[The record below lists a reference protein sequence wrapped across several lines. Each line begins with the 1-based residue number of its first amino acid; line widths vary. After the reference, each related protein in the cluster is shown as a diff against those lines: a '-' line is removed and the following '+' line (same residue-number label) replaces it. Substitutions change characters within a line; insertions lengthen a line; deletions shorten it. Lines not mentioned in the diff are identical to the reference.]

1 MYVEHQVLKV
11 CIDTCLSINGC
22 LLIGQ
27 EVVELYDSNCYCFK
41 LLSFE
46 HDLLKYRVFDDL
58 VSDYSCKM
66 SSFRHVPPI
75 ITIKR
80 SIAVVPQALQMKS
93 QLNQHSTTYLK
104 DLIQFLF
111 FKYSIFQVYCN
122 LLLPSHFSSVIVLII
137 CAIAKCI
144 LIVKSVDDWDSTLG
158 ELAFHKQLTILT
170 TLSPQFNLTTVS
182 TLKIIC

>member
-46 HDLLKYRVFDDL
+46 HDLLKHRVFDDL

-66 SSFRHVPPI
+66 ASFRHVPPI
-75 ITIKR
+75 VTIKR
-80 SIAVVPQALQMKS
+80 SIAVVP
-93 QLNQHSTTYLK
+93 
-104 DLIQFLF
+104 
-111 FKYSIFQVYCN
+111 
-122 LLLPSHFSSVIVLII
+122 
-137 CAIAKCI
+137 
-144 LIVKSVDDWDSTLG
+144 
-158 ELAFHKQLTILT
+158 
-170 TLSPQFNLTTVS
+170 
-182 TLKIIC
+182 